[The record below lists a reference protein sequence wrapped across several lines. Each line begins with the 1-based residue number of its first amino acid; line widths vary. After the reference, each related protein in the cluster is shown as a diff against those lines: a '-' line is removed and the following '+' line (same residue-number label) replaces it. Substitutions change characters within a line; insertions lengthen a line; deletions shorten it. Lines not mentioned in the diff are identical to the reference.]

1 MAEMG
6 GTACRMIEVRQIE
19 AGGNLSD
26 FLNVVDSI
34 YAGDPNY
41 VRPINMDLKERLSPK
56 KNPFFEH
63 GEAAAFTAHRHG
75 ECVGRISASIDREHL
90 DRHKDDT
97 GFFGFFDTIDDPE
110 VASELISHAEAWLR
124 ARGMKRA
131 RGPFSLSINEES
143 GCLVSGFDSPPVL
156 LCAHHRAYQGG
167 LIEKSGY
174 AKVKDLFGWKYVVSE
189 LKARVKK
196 AHEEILALPEVTSRP
211 ASLKHVERD
220 VNMIVDVFNDAW
232 SDNWGFVPSTRTE
245 VRKMAADFKLILEP
259 QITRIAFIDGEPAAV
274 AVALPNIN
282 EMIGDLR
289 GRLFPLG
296 LPKLLYRLKVQGPRS
311 AYRHVR
317 KYAAL
322 SAFLYGELA
331 LSGKRIGIEWGELGW
346 TLEDNGAVN
355 AGIRSMGGQHYKTY
369 RIYEKVLDSG
379 APQKAGAS

>member
-1 MAEMG
+1 
-6 GTACRMIEVRQIE
+6 MIEVRQIE
-19 AGGNLSD
+19 AGGNLRD

-34 YAGDPNY
+34 YASDPHY
-41 VRPINMDLKERLSPK
+41 VRPLNMDIKDRLDPK

-63 GEAAAFTAHRHG
+63 GDAVAFTAHRHG

-90 DRHKDDT
+90 DRHKDDA

-110 VASELISHAEAWLR
+110 VAAALIARAESWLR

-131 RGPFSLSINEES
+131 RGPFSLGINEET
-143 GCLVSGFDSPPVL
+143 GCLVNGFDSPPVF
-156 LCAHHRAYQGG
+156 LCPHHRPYQGG

-174 AKVKDLFGWKYVVSE
+174 AKVKDLFGWKYMVGE
-189 LKARVKK
+189 LGPRVKK
-196 AHEEILALPEVTSRP
+196 AHQEIASLPEVTCRP
-211 ASLKHVERD
+211 TSLKHVERD
-220 VNMIVDVFNDAW
+220 VSLIVDVFNDAW
-232 SDNWGFVPSTRTE
+232 SDNWGFVPSTRSE

-259 QITRIAFIDGEPAAV
+259 QITRIAFIDGEAAAV

-289 GRLFPLG
+289 GRLAPFG

-311 AYRHVR
+311 ARLIILGIRRKYRHVR

-322 SAFLYGELA
+322 SAYLYGELA
-331 LSGKRIGIEWGELGW
+331 MSGKRIGIEWGELGW

-355 AGIRSMGGQHYKTY
+355 AGIKLMGGKHYKTY
-369 RIYEKVLDSG
+369 RIYEKSLST
-379 APQKAGAS
+379 P